1 MDLAGLR
8 ARADAL
14 CERWEAAAP
23 ELALPRGE
31 CVGGDVARAA
41 AAALEVGSS
50 CLLLMGVPNAAC

>member
-1 MDLAGLR
+1 MR

-50 CLLLMGVPNAAC
+50 CLILMGVPNAAC